1 MSGWTTIGVL
11 ILAVLVGTAIW
22 MTTPKGPNQVCV
34 GGENKET

>member
-22 MTTPKGPNQVCV
+22 MTTPKGHNQVCV